1 MHVVT
6 FECSLTR
13 NYTII
18 KSRIPEEQCLV
29 GVHKNGDKDL
39 TDVLDK
45 RRKKES
51 ESKCMRVEERAL
63 V

>member
-1 MHVVT
+1 MQLNKKLYYY
-6 FECSLTR
+6 EIANAR
-13 NYTII
+13 
-18 KSRIPEEQCLV
+18 EQGLV

-45 RRKKES
+45 MRKKEN